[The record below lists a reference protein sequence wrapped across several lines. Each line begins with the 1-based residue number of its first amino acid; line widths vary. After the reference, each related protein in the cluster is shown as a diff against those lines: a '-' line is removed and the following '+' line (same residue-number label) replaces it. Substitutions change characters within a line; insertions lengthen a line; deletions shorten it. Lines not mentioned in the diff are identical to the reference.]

1 MDYVFNGEC
10 YADVVIER
18 VSFQDVFSLGPAQLL
33 WLKLHTAWL
42 VIEIHQSIDR
52 AGCSGESVL
61 NDVFEQDWIIA
72 GVAKLM
78 VDADQAEEARAW

>member
-1 MDYVFNGEC
+1 M
-10 YADVVIER
+10 
-18 VSFQDVFSLGPAQLL
+18 
-33 WLKLHTAWL
+33 
-42 VIEIHQSIDR
+42 
-52 AGCSGESVL
+52 